1 MIRHTMNGELV
12 VEPAAFAH
20 AACYR
25 DYINACSADPAIDH
39 YDEAL
44 EDSDEYLLSVVNA
57 AQGIGLPAGY
67 LPQATFFAIRGGQ
80 IQGAIRLRLGS
91 NAFVDN
97 IIGHIGYEVRPDARN
112 QGVARTMLH
121 WVVNQT
127 AARPVVITCGVDNM
141 ASRRVIESVGAEFT
155 GTRHDE
161 AFGEVLR
168 FIVR

>member
-1 MIRHTMNGELV
+1 MQHTMNRALAIV
-12 VEPAAFAH
+12 PAVFAH
-20 AACYR
+20 AALYG

-39 YDEAL
+39 YDDAL

-67 LPQATFFAIRGGQ
+67 LPQATFFAIEDDK

-112 QGVARTMLH
+112 RGIARAMLH
-121 WVVNQT
+121 WVVNQR

-141 ASRRVIESVGAEFT
+141 ASRRVIESVGAEFN

-161 AFGEVLR
+161 AFGDVLR